1 MKKRISA
8 VALATLL
15 VAGSAYGSGYRI
27 PEQSVDSTGKAGA
40 NIASA
45 SRADA
50 TYFNPANMSW
60 LDDTTLIQ
68 GNMSYIH
75 LTPVDFN
82 NGASIQSEDENFFIP
97 TGFVVSPYFGD
108 FRFGFS
114 NTTPAGLAKRWKDTP
129 GDFFSREFALKTFEL
144 NPTVSYRVNE
154 KISVAGGVRMLYA
167 DADLWN
173 VKYKLAGDTIEWGY
187 NFALSVKPTEK
198 VNVSATYRSN
208 IDLGFTDNGAVFN
221 PFGKPYFPAT
231 GVISASTTIPAP
243 AVLALSVAFEPVDKL
258 TVELTW
264 DRTFWSK
271 YESLDIQ
278 TNPSGSPFYTNTA
291 KDWDDSDAFRIG
303 LSYQYSDTLEL
314 MAGIAY
320 DKTPIPDDTVSYE
333 LPDSDAWLYSVGFQ
347 YKYTE
352 NLEFGMAVLYDYKES
367 RDYAGYTSPV
377 LSVNSGEYTEA
388 AAILV
393 TTGISYKF

>member
-27 PEQSVDSTGKAGA
+27 PEQSVDSTAKAGA

-68 GNMSYIH
+68 GNINYIH
-75 LTPVDFN
+75 LTPVDFD
-82 NGASIQSEDENFFIP
+82 NGTSTQSEDENFFIP

-108 FRFGFS
+108 FRFGLS
-114 NTTPAGLAKRWKDTP
+114 NTTPAGLAKRWKDIP
-129 GDFFSREFALKTFEL
+129 GAVFSREFSLATFEL

-167 DADLWN
+167 DATLWN
-173 VKYKLAGDTIEWGY
+173 KLYRLDGDTIEWGY

-198 VNVSATYRSN
+198 INVSATYRSN
-208 IDLGFTDNGAVFN
+208 IDLGFADNEAKFLALGTGA
-221 PFGKPYFPAT
+221 G
-231 GVISASTTIPAP
+231 GRASTTIPAP
-243 AVLALSVAFEPVDKL
+243 AILALSVAFEPVDKL

-271 YESLDIQ
+271 YESLDISS
-278 TNPSGSPFYTNTA
+278 NALYPAAGKSFPKN
-291 KDWDDSDAFRIG
+291 WDDSDAFRIG
-303 LSYQYSDTLEL
+303 LSYQYSDALEL
-314 MAGIAY
+314 MAGVAY
-320 DKTPIPDDTVSYE
+320 DQNPIPDETVSFE
-333 LPDSDAWLYSVGFQ
+333 LPDSDAWLYSLGFQ

-352 NLEFGMAVLYDYKES
+352 NLEIGMAVLYDYKES
-367 RDYAGYTSPV
+367 RDYAGSTGV
-377 LSVNSGEYTEA
+377 GAGEYTEA
-388 AAILV
+388 AAVLV

>member
-75 LTPVDFN
+75 LVPVAFDNVNF
-82 NGASIQSEDENFFIP
+82 STQSEDENFFIP
-97 TGFVVSPYFGD
+97 TGFVVSPYYGD
-108 FRFGFS
+108 FRFGLS
-114 NTTPAGLAKRWKDTP
+114 NTTPAGLAKRWKDQP
-129 GDFFSREFALKTFEL
+129 GARFSREFSLATFEL

-154 KISVAGGVRMLYA
+154 KISLAGGVRMLYA
-167 DADLWN
+167 DANLWN
-173 VKYKLAGDTIEWGY
+173 AAYRLEGDTIEWGY
-187 NFALSVKPTEK
+187 NFALSVKPTDK

-208 IDLGFTDNGAVFN
+208 IDLGFSDHEAVFN
-221 PFGKPYFPAT
+221 PMKMIPQLNGLSPI
-231 GVISASTTIPAP
+231 ISASTTIPVP
-243 AVLALSVAFEPVDKL
+243 AILALSVAFEPVEKL

-278 TNPSGSPFYTNTA
+278 TNLPGTG
-291 KDWDDSDAFRIG
+291 KDFSKNWDDSDTFRLG
-303 LSYQYSDTLEL
+303 LSYQYSDALEL
-314 MAGIAY
+314 MAGVAY
-320 DKTPIPDDTVSYE
+320 DQNPIPDETVSFE
-333 LPDSDAWLYSVGFQ
+333 LPDSDAWLYSLGFQ

-352 NLEFGMAVLYDYKES
+352 NLEVGMAVLYDYKES
-367 RDYAGYTSPV
+367 RDVAAFAG
-377 LSVNSGEYTEA
+377 EFTEA
-388 AAILV
+388 AAVLV